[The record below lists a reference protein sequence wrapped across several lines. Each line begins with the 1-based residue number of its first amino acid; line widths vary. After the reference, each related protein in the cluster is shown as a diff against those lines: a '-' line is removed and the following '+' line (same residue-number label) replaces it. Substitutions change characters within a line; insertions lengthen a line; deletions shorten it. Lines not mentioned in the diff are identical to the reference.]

1 MSVSPYSIVMAV
13 LWSNVFIVLL
23 YLCCRS
29 TGFISR
35 LGVSSVGMIAVCCIL
50 RFALPIEFAGTII
63 IPSYNVYAGIVD
75 WLKTPLFFGRST
87 GTILVTIWALGIILS
102 GSYLTVQYRR
112 TAKRLNMASTAYQ
125 SLPPFLEQ
133 LLLKRKIK
141 QGQLVFKRCSAIQ
154 IPMIMGFFTHTVYI
168 PESNYTEAELTH
180 IVLHELVHYQRKD
193 VWKKLVAG
201 LYCIVFWWN
210 PFTHLLK
217 NNLTQVLELTC
228 DQQVTK
234 DLSPEETVIY
244 AETLLTAMKL
254 GFEEKQITPYASA
267 QLSSAKGAH
276 QIRQR
281 FLLLLQ
287 TQKHPS
293 HMLLCTWT
301 LILVIGFCGS
311 FLFVVQPRY
320 VAPIN
325 EIVTND
331 WVDAVPDNSY
341 LVRDAAG
348 KYILYV
354 SNEEPFQISYSVA
367 IGMID
372 NGFPIIYAEGQNNAE

>member
-1 MSVSPYSIVMAV
+1 MSVSPYSMVMAV

-29 TGFISR
+29 TGLISR
-35 LGVSSVGMIAVCCIL
+35 LGVASAGMLAVCCIL
-50 RFALPIEFAGTII
+50 RFALPVEFANTIV
-63 IPSYNVYAGIVD
+63 IPSYNVYTGIVD

-87 GTILVTIWALGIILS
+87 GAVLAAIWALGIIFS
-102 GSYLTVQYRR
+102 GSCLTVQYRR
-112 TAKRLNMASTAYQ
+112 TAKRLNRVSAADQ
-125 SLPPFLEQ
+125 SLPPFVAQ

-141 QGQLVFKRCSAIQ
+141 RGRLAFKRCSAIQ
-154 IPMIMGFFTHTVYI
+154 VPMIMGFFTHTVYI

-217 NNLTQVLELTC
+217 NNLTQVLEITC
-228 DQQVTK
+228 DRQVTK
-234 DLSPEETVIY
+234 DLSPEETVTY
-244 AETLLTAMKL
+244 AETLLKAMKL
-254 GFEEKQITPYASA
+254 GFAEKQITPYVSA

-293 HMLLCTWT
+293 HILLCAWT

-320 VAPIN
+320 AAPSN
-325 EIVTND
+325 EIVAD
-331 WVDAVPDNSY
+331 GWAEAAPDHAY

-348 KYILYV
+348 KYILCV
-354 SNEEPFQISYSVA
+354 SDEEPFQISSRVA
-367 IGMID
+367 TRMID
-372 NGFPIIYAEGQNNAE
+372 DGFPILYAGDQQNAG

>member
-1 MSVSPYSIVMAV
+1 
-13 LWSNVFIVLL
+13 
-23 YLCCRS
+23 
-29 TGFISR
+29 
-35 LGVSSVGMIAVCCIL
+35 
-50 RFALPIEFAGTII
+50 
-63 IPSYNVYAGIVD
+63 
-75 WLKTPLFFGRST
+75 
-87 GTILVTIWALGIILS
+87 
-102 GSYLTVQYRR
+102 
-112 TAKRLNMASTAYQ
+112 
-125 SLPPFLEQ
+125 
-133 LLLKRKIK
+133 
-141 QGQLVFKRCSAIQ
+141 
-154 IPMIMGFFTHTVYI
+154 
-168 PESNYTEAELTH
+168 
-180 IVLHELVHYQRKD
+180 
-193 VWKKLVAG
+193 
-201 LYCIVFWWN
+201 
-210 PFTHLLK
+210 
-217 NNLTQVLELTC
+217 
-228 DQQVTK
+228 
-234 DLSPEETVIY
+234 
-244 AETLLTAMKL
+244 MKL

-293 HMLLCTWT
+293 HILLFTWT

-320 VAPIN
+320 AAPIN